1 MSETLLYTD
10 AVDELVAVAAAVASN
25 CEPCLRHHVGRAR
38 ELGVADADIVRAVQ
52 TARAVKAAPAR
63 NVARLAADLLH
74 EGAPLSE
81 PAPPTDASPCC
92 GAAAACDET
101 AAPADDRR

>member
-25 CEPCLRHHVGRAR
+25 CEPCLRHH
-38 ELGVADADIVRAVQ
+38 ADADIVRAVQ